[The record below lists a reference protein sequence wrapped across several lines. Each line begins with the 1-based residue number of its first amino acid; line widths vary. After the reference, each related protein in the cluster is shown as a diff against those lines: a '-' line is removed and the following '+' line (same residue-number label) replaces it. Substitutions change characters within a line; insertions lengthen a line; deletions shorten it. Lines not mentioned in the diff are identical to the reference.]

1 MQISQ
6 LPASNSFSSS
16 DVIAIEINGVTYK
29 LTGSTLATALRTI
42 GGALPIANGGTEATT
57 AADARTA
64 LDVMGVDIP
73 LTSSPVNINPGTTQ
87 VFTSSGFA
95 NYKFIDLY
103 FEAQSGYFAAT
114 RLYVEYVE
122 RKYKLGFFAWN
133 DTDNALRKFVLT
145 FTSNGRYMQDAVV
158 KMAYGDNGTFSD
170 VSNALHLVKAIGY
183 AW

>member
-1 MQISQ
+1 MQISGLNESLQ
-6 LPASNSFSSS
+6 FGAD
-16 DVIAIEINGVTYK
+16 DVLAIEINGVTYK
-29 LTGSTLATALRTI
+29 LTGATLATALRTI
-42 GGALPIANGGTEATT
+42 GGVLPIANGGTGVNT
-57 AADARTA
+57 AAAARTA
-64 LDVMGVDIP
+64 LDVTGVEIS
-73 LTSSPVNINPGTTQ
+73 LTSTPVNINPGTTQ

-114 RLYVEYVE
+114 RLFVGYAE

-133 DTDNALRKFVLT
+133 DTDNALRRFVLT

-158 KMAYGDNGTFSD
+158 KMAYGDSGTFSD
-170 VSNALHLVKAIGY
+170 VSNTLHLVKAVGY